1 MTLEQRATRV
11 EAGPM
16 LPLPYRV
23 ASWQRDTHDTCTLEL
38 DPLGPAIE
46 PEPGQ
51 FAMLYSWGVG
61 EVPISLSGRDGTR
74 LVHTIRDVGAV
85 THALCELRPGG
96 FVGVRGPYGNT
107 WPLVDGT
114 DHIVVAGGLGLA
126 PLRPAI
132 RALAAEPERFGRV
145 TVIYGARTPDDLLYL
160 DEVEEW
166 RAAGLDVRLTVDAA
180 APGWDGYVGVGP
192 RLIERAVF
200 DPGTAVALVCGPEIM
215 MRFAA
220 PALARRGI
228 GSTRTYVSM
237 ERAMKCGIG
246 HCGHCQL
253 GPTLICRDGPVY
265 TWAELS
271 HWLMVREL

>member
-1 MTLEQRATRV
+1 MVPLQYQVATW
-11 EAGPM
+11 E
-16 LPLPYRV
+16 
-23 ASWQRDTHDTCTLEL
+23 RDTRDTCTLEL

-51 FAMLYSWGVG
+51 FAMLYAWGAG

-74 LVHTIRDVGAV
+74 LTHTIRDVGAV
-85 THALCELRPGG
+85 THALCALRPGG
-96 FVGVRGPYGNT
+96 AVGVRGPFGNT
-107 WPLVDGT
+107 WPLLEGVD
-114 DHIVVAGGLGLA
+114 HVVVAGGLGIA
-126 PLRPAI
+126 PLRPTI
-132 RALAAEPERFGRV
+132 RALARDPGRYGRV
-145 TVIYGARTPDDLLYL
+145 SVLYGARTPDDLLYL
-160 DEVEEW
+160 DEIEEW

-180 APGWDGYVGVGP
+180 APGWDGTVGVVP
-192 RLIERAVF
+192 ELIDRAEF
-200 DPGTAVALVCGPEIM
+200 DGGSAIALVCGPEIM
-215 MRFAA
+215 MRFTA

-228 GSTRTYVSM
+228 SGTRTYLSM